1 MTRAICDFCGQ
12 KTEVERTHYGT
23 TFGYVRLICSECKRE
38 LGAKSIKEER
48 IVSTK
53 QVEQETL

>member
-48 IVSTK
+48 IVGTK
-53 QVEQETL
+53 QKEE

>member
-53 QVEQETL
+53 QVE